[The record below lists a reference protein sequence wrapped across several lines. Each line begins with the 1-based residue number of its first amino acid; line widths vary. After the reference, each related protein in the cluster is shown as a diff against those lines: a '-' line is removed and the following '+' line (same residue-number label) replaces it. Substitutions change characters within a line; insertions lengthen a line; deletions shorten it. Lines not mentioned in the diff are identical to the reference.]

1 MSRLRLRCVIPV
13 LAAVSLFAYSATADE
28 LDGESLLVEK
38 RCVACH
44 DQSRMLL
51 GPPYIAISAMHA

>member
-13 LAAVSLFAYSATADE
+13 LAAVSLFANSATADE

-51 GPPYIAISAMHA
+51 GPP